1 MARYEAVHYRLL
13 PAGRVFAGIGF
24 LLVVAMAWEPAFT
37 TPVLAVWLS
46 IATLQLLWPRLALRR
61 IEARFMP
68 PPRAVRAGENVELG
82 IELTNTSSWLRLG
95 PLSLYSALT
104 GRVTALAPQEIVDL
118 PLPGQTRVVRLSF
131 GVVRRGRHHA
141 LCEAIETVRP
151 FALTAAKRR
160 TPDLYVPLTAWCAR
174 LSAKPLRA
182 SGALPPRSA
191 AADRRRNARGN
202 EDQSH
207 IRNYRPGDPS
217 RAIHWRL
224 SARAHELVV
233 VERQPRPEPR
243 FWLCLDTTSGGWP
256 HAPQFER
263 MLQLA
268 TTLAEDYYAGGSL
281 RGIVLNGRSRR
292 IADRHSLGIVLDSL
306 ASLRQGA
313 GSDRRRK
320 ALRTEAASAST
331 RRHDVLDLLPV
342 GDDRLRVADVQ
353 DRTVLEV

>member
-1 MARYEAVHYRLL
+1 MARYEAVQYRLL
-13 PAGRVFAGIGF
+13 PAGRVFAGIGL
-24 LLVVAMAWEPAFT
+24 LLVVALPWEPAFT
-37 TPVLAVWLS
+37 SPVLALWLG
-46 IATLQLLWPRLALRR
+46 IATLQLLWPRMALRR
-61 IEARFMP
+61 IEARFLP

-82 IELTNTSSWLRLG
+82 VELTNTSSWLRLG

-104 GRVTALAPQEIVDL
+104 GRVTPLLPQEILDL

-131 GVVRRGRHHA
+131 GVVNRGRHHA
-141 LCEAIETVRP
+141 LCDAIETVHP

-174 LSAKPLRA
+174 LSAGSLRT

-191 AADRRRNARGN
+191 AADRRRSARGN

-207 IRNYRPGDPS
+207 IRSYRPGDPS

-243 FWLCLDTTSGGWP
+243 FWVCLDTTSGGWG

-268 TTLAEDYYAGGSL
+268 TTLAEDYFARGSL
-281 RGIVLNGRSRR
+281 RGFVLNGRSRR

-306 ASLRQGA
+306 ASMRQGA
-313 GSDRRRK
+313 GAVRRRK
-320 ALRTEAASAST
+320 AQRAEGANGSA
-331 RRHDVLDLLPV
+331 RRNDVLDLLPMGENRV
-342 GDDRLRVADVQ
+342 RVADVQ

>member
-1 MARYEAVHYRLL
+1 MARYEAVQYRLL
-13 PAGRVFAGIGF
+13 PAGRVFAGIGL
-24 LLVVAMAWEPAFT
+24 LLVLAMAWEPAFAA
-37 TPVLAVWLS
+37 PVLAAWLGV
-46 IATLQLLWPRLALRR
+46 ATLQLLWPRVVLQR
-61 IEARFMP
+61 IEARFLP

-82 IELTNTSSWLRLG
+82 VELINTSSWLRLG
-95 PLSLYSALT
+95 PLSLHSALT

-118 PLPGQTRVVRLSF
+118 PLPGQMRVVRLSF
-131 GVVRRGRHHA
+131 GAVSRGRHHA
-141 LCEAIETVRP
+141 LCEAIETVHP

-174 LSAKPLRA
+174 LSAKPLRI
-182 SGALPPRSA
+182 SGVLPPRSA
-191 AADRRRNARGN
+191 AAERRRSTRGN

-207 IRNYRPGDPS
+207 IRSYRPGDPS

-268 TTLAEDYYAGGSL
+268 TTLAEDYHARGSL
-281 RGIVLNGRSRR
+281 RGFVLNGRSRR

-313 GSDRRRK
+313 GPTPRRK
-320 ALRTEAASAST
+320 APGVARSTVSA

-342 GDDRLRVADVQ
+342 GDARVRVADVQ